1 MKKLMLIVAAMG
13 ALSMTMTAQTKPLA
27 GDEAA
32 VRKLYDD
39 ERKAFLKA
47 DAKELSTYFADEF
60 FVTNPF
66 NQLALKKAF
75 FIDLVANGTL
85 AFSKFERTI
94 EHMQFYDDMVIVAG
108 RETCGWAGKMPLA
121 GRTSELRFTGVA
133 RKVNGRWIEVARH
146 ANIIVPGPAP
156 APPKQ

>member
-1 MKKLMLIVAAMG
+1 MRFLLLLA
-13 ALSMTMTAQTKPLA
+13 PLA
-27 GDEAA
+27 MMLGSAAAQHNGSAEDEAA
-32 VRKLYDD
+32 VRKLYED

-94 EHMQFYDDMVIVAG
+94 EHMQFYGEMVIVAG

-121 GRTSELRFTGVA
+121 GKTSELRFTGVA

-156 APPKQ
+156 APPKS

>member
-1 MKKLMLIVAAMG
+1 MQKLMLTIAVVIAFG
-13 ALSMTMTAQTKPLA
+13 TTLTAQTKASPA
-27 GDEAA
+27 DEAA

-75 FIDLVANGTL
+75 FIDMVANGTL
-85 AFSKFERTI
+85 AFDKFERTI
-94 EHMQFYDDMVIVAG
+94 EHMQFYGDMVIVAG

-121 GRTSELRFTGVA
+121 GKTSELRFTGVA

-146 ANIIVPGPAP
+146 ANIIMPGPAP
-156 APPKQ
+156 APPKS

>member
-1 MKKLMLIVAAMG
+1 MRKLIATIIVVLTLAMSLAAQ
-13 ALSMTMTAQTKPLA
+13 SKPSPA
-27 GDEAA
+27 DEAA

-47 DAKELSTYFADEF
+47 DPKELSTYFADEF
-60 FVTNPF
+60 FGTNPF
-66 NQLALKKAF
+66 NQLALKKSF
-75 FIDLVANGTL
+75 FIDMVANGTL

-94 EHMQFYDDMVIVAG
+94 EHMQFYGDMVIVAG

-121 GRTSELRFTGVA
+121 GKTSELRFTGVA
-133 RKVNGRWIEVARH
+133 RKVNGQWIEVARH

-156 APPKQ
+156 VPPKK

>member
-1 MKKLMLIVAAMG
+1 MIAFVA
-13 ALSMTMTAQTKPLA
+13 LVLVSTTFAQSNKNA
-27 GDEAA
+27 ADEAA

-94 EHMQFYDDMVIVAG
+94 EHMQFYNDMVIVAG

-121 GRTSELRFTGVA
+121 GKTSELRFTGVA

-156 APPKQ
+156 VPPKQ

>member
-1 MKKLMLIVAAMG
+1 MNKVIATIGIVMMLAA
-13 ALSMTMTAQTKPLA
+13 SLA
-27 GDEAA
+27 GQSKPSAAEEAA

-75 FIDLVANGTL
+75 FIDMVANGTL

-94 EHMQFYDDMVIVAG
+94 EHMQFYGDMVIVAG

-121 GRTSELRFTGVA
+121 GKTSELRFTGVA
-133 RKVNGRWIEVARH
+133 RKVNGKWIEVARH
-146 ANIIVPGPAP
+146 ANIIMPGPAP
-156 APPKQ
+156 APPKS